1 MVRSANTI
9 SSKELGESED
19 PKESCQVI
27 HNCMSFGFVRTA
39 RVHRKTQILEAQDT

>member
-19 PKESCQVI
+19 TEESCQVI
-27 HNCMSFGFVRTA
+27 NNYMSFDFDRSA
-39 RVHRKTQILEAQDT
+39 FLHRKTQILEAQNT